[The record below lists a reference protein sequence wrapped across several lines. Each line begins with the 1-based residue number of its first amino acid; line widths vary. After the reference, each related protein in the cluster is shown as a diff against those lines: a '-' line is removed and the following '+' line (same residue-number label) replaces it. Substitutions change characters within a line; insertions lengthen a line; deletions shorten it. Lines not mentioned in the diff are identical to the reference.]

1 MHDRSRVV
9 IAERLIEPG
18 NVEATLFD
26 INMLV
31 TVGGQERTPAAYDAL
46 LRDAGLRRRHRIAS
60 TTSALSLVEAVP
72 A

>member
-1 MHDRSRVV
+1 MHERSRVV

-18 NVEATLFD
+18 NAEAALFD

-31 TVGGQERTPAAYDAL
+31 TVGGQERTPAAYGAL
-46 LRDAGLRRRHRIAS
+46 LRDAGLRCYRVTS
-60 TTSALSLVEAVP
+60 TTSTLSLIEAVP